1 MNQKGSARLVF
12 RQHTLATCTN
22 KARELK
28 GQNEGMCALLKQILY
43 LHSFISKPFWL
54 NALIVFPFFF
64 FHLLGKKTEGKQ
76 SSFIY
81 SASRGRRLK

>member
-64 FHLLGKKTEGKQ
+64 FIFWEKRLRENSLP
-76 SSFIY
+76 SSILQ
-81 SASRGRRLK
+81 AEAED